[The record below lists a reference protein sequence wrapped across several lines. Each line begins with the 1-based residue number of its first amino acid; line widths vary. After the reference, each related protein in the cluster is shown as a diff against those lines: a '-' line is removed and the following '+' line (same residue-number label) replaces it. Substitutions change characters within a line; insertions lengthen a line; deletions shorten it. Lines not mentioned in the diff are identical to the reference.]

1 MLDLY
6 LSRLSSEC
14 PQYARR
20 QSNRFSF
27 LVAPFV
33 YREAREK
40 LDFSSFDHRGRVEV
54 EYSLF
59 YSMFSYDDL
68 PYLRLAQ
75 VSTVDRGDS
84 CVQTNIG
91 EHTYCSESRQTRR
104 RGF

>member
-1 MLDLY
+1 MSDFH

-14 PQYARR
+14 PQHARC
-20 QSNRFSF
+20 QSICFDF

-33 YREAREK
+33 YREALEK
-40 LDFSSFDHRGRVEV
+40 FDFSSFDHRGRVEV

-75 VSTVDRGDS
+75 GNS
-84 CVQTNIG
+84 
-91 EHTYCSESRQTRR
+91 EHS
-104 RGF
+104 

>member
-1 MLDLY
+1 MSDLY
-6 LSRLSSEC
+6 LSRLSSER
-14 PQYARR
+14 PQSARR
-20 QSNRFSF
+20 QLICFDF

-40 LDFSSFDHRGRVEV
+40 FDFSSFDHRGRVEV

-75 VSTVDRGDS
+75 GNS
-84 CVQTNIG
+84 
-91 EHTYCSESRQTRR
+91 EHS
-104 RGF
+104 